1 MQTPTFSKL
10 LKVLENLL
18 LNDLEV
24 KEAKTDL
31 H

>member
-10 LKVLENLL
+10 LKVQENLL

-24 KEAKTDL
+24 KEAKTD
-31 H
+31 